1 MLVVEDQCGLRLS
14 AIVLPSSSLFVVLQ
28 LFFLLKFFG
37 LLISWF
43 SFLLGTILFKKWWK
57 VTCSQIR
64 CNAMKILLFYVTIKL
79 KNWTCFFVFNL
90 LCFSCCSTLYLY
102 FALLPLFDCDAR
114 VLFSFL
120 LDECYAYSYL
130 LHKSMARAS
139 MHTMVVWTMFPVS
152 FFHGSLSIIIC
163 KVASNLDSGR
173 HCFLLGYG
181 KKKLLGMRLSFDFSV
196 SDRWILGLFI
206 YEALGFWQKK

>member
-1 MLVVEDQCGLRLS
+1 
-14 AIVLPSSSLFVVLQ
+14 
-28 LFFLLKFFG
+28 
-37 LLISWF
+37 
-43 SFLLGTILFKKWWK
+43 
-57 VTCSQIR
+57 
-64 CNAMKILLFYVTIKL
+64 
-79 KNWTCFFVFNL
+79 
-90 LCFSCCSTLYLY
+90 
-102 FALLPLFDCDAR
+102 
-114 VLFSFL
+114 
-120 LDECYAYSYL
+120 
-130 LHKSMARAS
+130 MARAS

-206 YEALGFWQKK
+206 YEALGFWQQKKGGGGGVGACSDLVNKTLAECSDGSYSNRLYWIYST